1 MVPGYDDRVSMLV
14 ASSCPPRSSA
24 LPPFLR
30 AAFVVAVL
38 ALALLPAVARGADD
52 TQRAKQLFTQ
62 GTTLFNLGEF
72 DKAIEAW
79 QQGYKEK
86 PDPGFLYNIGQAY
99 RLKGDAAKAIFFYRG
114 YLRNAPKAPNRAE
127 VEAKIAVLQ
136 KEVTEPKPA
145 PTATPVSPPPPPV
158 APAPVTPAPR
168 AAPVTPAPPLG
179 PTPIAPPPVA
189 APPLAASAAAPV
201 AEPPAP
207 MTEPAPSPGENR
219 PVDLAVGLGF
229 EKWTSGL
236 NIKGNAPTQFG
247 FTLGGGYTFG
257 DVFGAASFRLGAL
270 LGRTSLQEG
279 AGSTANTLTFWSFLL
294 EPALRV
300 RLVDHRLY
308 LGAALGIGGLSV
320 GGVKSMPLSVVLDPS
335 IKPGSASVSGSIGA
349 FELRPALSLQVH
361 VTSGLVGFVSPAF
374 SFGSKPDH
382 FYKSLDRFEMMFG
395 VAYLF

>member
-1 MVPGYDDRVSMLV
+1 MLV
-14 ASSCPPRSSA
+14 ASSCPPRSRV
-24 LPPFLR
+24 LPLFLR
-30 AAFVVAVL
+30 AVFAVAVFGAVF
-38 ALALLPAVARGADD
+38 ALALTPAVARAADD
-52 TQRAKQLFTQ
+52 TQQAKELFNQ

-114 YLRNAPKAPNRAE
+114 YLRNSPKAPNRAE
-127 VEAKIAVLQ
+127 VEAKIATLQ
-136 KEVTEPKPA
+136 KDVTEPKPA
-145 PTATPVSPPPPPV
+145 PAAPPVTPPAPPPTPV
-158 APAPVTPAPR
+158 APPPVTPAPR
-168 AAPVTPAPPLG
+168 VAPAPPPLR
-179 PTPIAPPPVA
+179 PSPVAPPPVA
-189 APPLAASAAAPV
+189 APPLPGPAPAPV

-207 MTEPAPSPGENR
+207 LTEPAPSTNENR
-219 PVDLAVGLGF
+219 PIDLFFGLGF

-247 FTLGGGYTFG
+247 FDFGGGFTFG

-270 LGRTSLQEG
+270 IGRTSLQEG
-279 AGSTANTLTFWSFLL
+279 AGSTANTLTFWSILV
-294 EPALRV
+294 EPSLRL

-308 LGAALGIGGLSV
+308 LGAGLGIGGLSV
-320 GGVKSMPLSVVLDPS
+320 GGVKALPPSVVLDPS
-335 IKPGSASVSGSIGA
+335 IKGGSVSVSGSIGA

-361 VTSGLVGFVSPAF
+361 ITPGLVGFVSPAL

-395 VAYLF
+395 AAYLF